1 MKDKI
6 INTTSS
12 PAGLASAA
20 RSEGERSESERSAA
34 EAKPGAASA
43 ARPNPE
49 VLPKAKRRSFTG
61 EFKQRLLTEADAAK
75 AAGEVGA
82 LLRREGLY
90 SSHLV
95 AWRRE
100 REAGIRQ
107 ALTPLQRGRK
117 SRSNPFEQELQRL
130 RRENLGL
137 AEDLRKAGI
146 VIDFQKKVAALLDG
160 LATRDPEEKR

>member
-1 MKDKI
+1 MKEKI
-6 INTTSS
+6 INSTSS
-12 PAGLASAA
+12 PADSASAA
-20 RSEGERSESERSAA
+20 RSESERSESERSAA
-34 EAKPGAASA
+34 EAKSGAASA

-49 VLPKAKRRSFTG
+49 VLPRAKRRSFTG
-61 EFKQRLLTEADAAK
+61 EFKQHILTEADAAK
-75 AAGEVGA
+75 ATGDVGA

-100 REAGIRQ
+100 REAGMLQ
-107 ALTPLQRGRK
+107 ALTPLKRGRK
-117 SRSNPFEQELQRL
+117 SRQNPFEQELQKL

-146 VIDFQKKVAALLDG
+146 VIDFQKKVAALLEG
-160 LATRDPEEKR
+160 LATQDPKEKR